1 MDLWVNT
8 FGLSKALKK
17 DFDGTLARLKA
28 AGVTGVEPCV
38 VFSSAF
44 GRVRCAFYRFGFAVA
59 GLDGGNWFG
68 ADAYAL
74 TERVRNAGLK
84 VPGVHCALANASPAV
99 LGRLSGPAL
108 AYAENFGLQY
118 IVVSLEA
125 ASAAKAAPF
134 AAALARFADEAA
146 ERGISLLY
154 HNHAAEFCGGAL
166 EYIMGLTPAL
176 GLELDVGWAVW
187 AGRDPAALVRAYAD
201 RLKIL
206 HLKDVRVG
214 RKGKERF
221 AAVGEGDLPLAETL
235 RAARELPTPLPLVI
249 DQDAS
254 GGDITADVARG
265 AANILRLL

>member
-28 AGVTGVEPCV
+28 AGVNGVEPCI

-44 GRVRCAFYRFGFAVA
+44 GRVYHAFCRCGFALA

-68 ADAYAL
+68 RDAYSR
-74 TERVRNAGLK
+74 TERVIKAGLK
-84 VPGVHCALANASPAV
+84 VPSVHCALANASPAV
-99 LGRLSGPAL
+99 LGRLIDPAL
-108 AYAENFGLQY
+108 AYAERFGLQY

-125 ASAAKAAPF
+125 ASVAKAAPF
-134 AAALARFADEAA
+134 ADALARFAVTAA
-146 ERGISLLY
+146 ERGISVLY
-154 HNHAAEFCGGAL
+154 HNHAAEFADGAL
-166 EYIMGLTPAL
+166 KYLLGLTPAL

-214 RKGKERF
+214 KKGKERF

-235 RAARELPTPLPLVI
+235 RAARELPSPLPQVI
-249 DQDAS
+249 DQDA
-254 GGDITADVARG
+254 GRDIVADVARG
-265 AANILRLL
+265 AANIRRLL